1 MQIDS
6 HPLTPSIERLHSAQP
21 QLKSADPFF
30 SSGTGALAE
39 SHFSHH
45 DLGIELS
52 LFLLADAKLHTQWV
66 EAIQASNWT
75 TEYEVRFGA
84 TGQVLFVGRTLKAG
98 PNATTRRFALNDLA
112 AAFSGEE

>member
-6 HPLTPSIERLHSAQP
+6 HPLTPFIERLHSAQS

-30 SSGTGALAE
+30 SSGTALTEA
-39 SHFSHH
+39 HFSHH

-66 EAIQASNWT
+66 EAIQASDWT
-75 TEYEVRFGA
+75 TEHEVRFGA

-98 PNATTRRFALNDLA
+98 PNATSRRFALNDLA